1 MREEI
6 VEAALEQFRAHGFN
20 AAGVKDIT
28 GAARAPKGS
37 FYNHFES
44 KEALAV
50 VALERYGATRRLH
63 DLADQRTPSLERLR
77 RHFEFLRD
85 EIASFGFTQGCLIG
99 NFGNEIVDHSATIR
113 AGVRQSLGAWRT
125 ALADVLGEAVQAGA
139 VDPDL
144 DPQATALFI
153 LSAWQGAIIAARTER
168 SPAPFDAFF
177 DMVFGKLLA
186 KRCSPSTGN
195 DRSS

>member
-6 VEAALEQFRAHGFN
+6 VEAAMAEFRAHGFN

-28 GAARAPKGS
+28 DAAGAPKGS

-50 VALERYGATRRLH
+50 VALERYGATRRLQ
-63 DLADQRTPSLERLR
+63 DLADQRIEPLKRLR

-85 EIASFGFTQGCLIG
+85 EIVGYGYTQGCLIG
-99 NFGNEIVDHSATIR
+99 NFGNEIVDHSVAIR
-113 AGVRQSLGAWRT
+113 AGAQQGVDAWRAALAG
-125 ALADVLGEAVQAGA
+125 ALADAVQAGA
-139 VDPDL
+139 VDPGL
-144 DPQATALFI
+144 EPQTTALFI

-168 SPAPFDAFF
+168 SSAPFDAFF
-177 DMVFGKLLA
+177 TMIFGKLLA
-186 KRCSPSTGN
+186 ASQN